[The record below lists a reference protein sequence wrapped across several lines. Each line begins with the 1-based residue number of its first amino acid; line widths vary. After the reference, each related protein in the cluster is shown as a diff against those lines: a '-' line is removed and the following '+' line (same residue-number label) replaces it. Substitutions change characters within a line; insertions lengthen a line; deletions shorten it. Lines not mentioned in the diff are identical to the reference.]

1 MLPIRIAVVLAG
13 FCSVLHAELPASP
26 DQSVPTDPPTG
37 AEKRDP
43 LLEER
48 DALYAEVRQMDAQIN
63 AIRDRERK
71 ARQGLREAVGER
83 KNLLDPANVDKETAK
98 LILRVQEL
106 EKELLALKVLLKEKL
121 KNHPETVARDA
132 RMKTVGDDMQTL
144 RAERTEIQ
152 QLKVKKVGRL
162 RIIEQTLAERR
173 KAAAEAAANAKAKA
187 EEDADAVEAVAHQ

>member
-1 MLPIRIAVVLAG
+1 
-13 FCSVLHAELPASP
+13 
-26 DQSVPTDPPTG
+26 
-37 AEKRDP
+37 
-43 LLEER
+43 
-48 DALYAEVRQMDAQIN
+48 MDAQIN